1 MSPIASGIIEAWMW
15 ISFAMVVVPI
25 LVMILGG
32 LLKLISLPFR
42 VAAYAVTYAP
52 PKQEMP
58 EAPTARQL
66 EYEAGWK
73 SIEDSLVELYG
84 SAK

>member
-1 MSPIASGIIEAWMW
+1 MSNVETLAGIILT
-15 ISFAMVVVPI
+15 IGTGYGI
-25 LVMILGG
+25 L
-32 LLKLISLPFR
+32 LIGTAVLWCVWQLIEFPVR
-42 VAAYAVTYAP
+42 VAAYAISCLP

-58 EAPTARQL
+58 EAPTAKQL